1 MRIGVPKETA
11 AGEHRVALVPEV
23 VSKLKA
29 KGLDVVVQSGA
40 GEDALLTDAAYIAAG
55 AEITPDAAKVWGS
68 DVVVT
73 IAPPDPQA
81 IRGLGSGSIL
91 IGFLA
96 PLTSPQ
102 TTRALAEA
110 KATAFAMEAIPR
122 ISRAQAMD
130 ALSSQA
136 NVAGYRAALL
146 GAEEMGRF
154 YPMLMT
160 AAGTIPPA
168 KVLVL
173 GVGVAGLQALATAK
187 RLGARTTGY
196 DVRPEVAEQV
206 ESLGAQ
212 WLDLGIEA
220 SGEGGYARELTE
232 QERAQQQQA
241 LTDAIK
247 GFDVVITTALVPGR
261 PAPRLV
267 TAEAVEG
274 MKPGSVI
281 VDLAGEAG
289 GNCELTEPGQTT
301 VKHDVKIVSPLN
313 LPAGMA
319 EHSSQLFARNVQALL
334 DLFVG
339 EDGELQLDFDD
350 EIVKGACIM
359 RDGEIVNPG
368 SESGSGGLMI
378 LASTLTTNLAI
389 LVLAGFI
396 GFVVISKVPNTLHTP
411 LMSGTNAIHGIVLL
425 GGLLV
430 VGASGNG
437 TFNKVILVIAIAFG
451 TINVVGGFLVT
462 DRMLEMFKSKPKSA
476 GRGRQGKASRERA
489 SAGNVLPAGPELPG
503 RPLHRRLRAVHPG
516 AARALGPDD
525 RGTGQPHR
533 GRRHDDR
540 SDRHASEPGRG
551 QLGADRDRRGAR
563 HRRRHPGAHA
573 R

>member
-11 AGEHRVALVPEV
+11 VGEHRVALVPEV

-40 GEDALLTDAAYIAAG
+40 GADALLSDGAFSEAG
-55 AEITPDAAKVWGS
+55 AEISADPSQVWGA

-73 IAPPDPQA
+73 IAPPDPQQIA
-81 IRGLGSGSIL
+81 ALGAGSIL

-102 TTRALAEA
+102 TTRALAERR
-110 KATAFAMEAIPR
+110 ATAFAMEAIPR

-130 ALSSQA
+130 ALSSQS
-136 NVAGYRAALL
+136 NVAGYRAALM

-206 ESLGAQ
+206 ESLGAA
-212 WLDLGIEA
+212 WLDLGLEA

-232 QERAQQQQA
+232 EERARQQQA

-289 GNCELTEPGQTT
+289 GNCELTEPGQT
-301 VKHDVKIVSPLN
+301 VVRHEVKICSPLN
-313 LPAGMA
+313 LPATMA
-319 EHSSQLFARNVQALL
+319 EHSSQLFARNVLALL
-334 DLFVG
+334 ELFVG
-339 EDGELQLDFDD
+339 EDGALSMDFED
-350 EIVKGACIM
+350 EVIAGACIV
-359 RDGEIVNPG
+359 RDGEIVN
-368 SESGSGGLMI
+368 
-378 LASTLTTNLAI
+378 
-389 LVLAGFI
+389 AGAKAT
-396 GFVVISKVPNTLHTP
+396 VE
-411 LMSGTNAIHGIVLL
+411 A
-425 GGLLV
+425 
-430 VGASGNG
+430 
-437 TFNKVILVIAIAFG
+437 
-451 TINVVGGFLVT
+451 
-462 DRMLEMFKSKPKSA
+462 A
-476 GRGRQGKASRERA
+476 G
-489 SAGNVLPAGPELPG
+489 
-503 RPLHRRLRAVHPG
+503 
-516 AARALGPDD
+516 
-525 RGTGQPHR
+525 
-533 GRRHDDR
+533 
-540 SDRHASEPGRG
+540 
-551 QLGADRDRRGAR
+551 
-563 HRRRHPGAHA
+563 
-573 R
+573 